1 MISLNKLLSTCIDS
15 CSRGC
20 QVIRYVDNKR
30 KQQSQQNHHPQQQQS
45 SQDQQSDNT
54 NFNVTYKVANDPR
67 SALTE
72 ADLASQRVI
81 LYCIRSVWGKELN
94 IIGEEDS
101 DDPDDSEDSNNTIT
115 DSANDDDDSD
125 ESVFQKYNINLPDE
139 EPIRKDLGY
148 QNHYKQNGNDTTKN
162 NNPID
167 TSGSNDIMVAI
178 SDLTLYID
186 PMDGTREFVEDRLDN
201 VQCLIGIA
209 YKGKPIGGVIGLP
222 FLWNDNSNHT
232 DIINGKDVDKKSEK
246 KENDKVYIVSGL
258 HWENNNVALP
268 STSFVKTIC
277 MEKGKSIDG
286 LTLQN
291 HEELFLS
298 LGSSTGS
305 SGANMM
311 EGLSTTATSTVSP
324 TASSNDN
331 IILNVY
337 TGDSNRIHKKNA
349 LKYLSSWMSDNNTDP
364 KSVNGTTSNP
374 TLNIHIAGGCGN
386 KILRTIA
393 TGLHSGT
400 KDGNAIVIIPPG
412 TCSWDT
418 AAPTAILFATLA
430 LHGIKGK
437 VTDMFGG
444 ELVYDSNGKK
454 VTNDLGALVSIG
466 SLAVCYHEKL
476 CSTFRGDDAILNS
489 LLNKYWIHSGSSSI
503 SHSSLVDDGNHENI
517 RIKLQIAQQE
527 PQAIDFVRN
536 ENGHCM
542 TCHEVKMIVTETIKS
557 CYHDLTLI
565 GYSIPEKE
573 AIRNSKSDSDDKRV
587 DKCVLYLFWSDGETS
602 SVLYEKVY
610 GIDNNDYKVKWT
622 RQ

>member
-30 KQQSQQNHHPQQQQS
+30 KQQSQQQQSQQQQQS
-45 SQDQQSDNT
+45 LSSQDEQNDNT
-54 NFNVTYKVANDPR
+54 NFNVTYKDANDPR

-101 DDPDDSEDSNNTIT
+101 DDSEESNNNIT
-115 DSANDDDDSD
+115 NTDYADDEDSD

-139 EPIRKDLGY
+139 EHIRKDLGY
-148 QNHYKQNGNDTTKN
+148 YNQ
-162 NNPID
+162 
-167 TSGSNDIMVAI
+167 SGSNNDIMVSI
-178 SDLTLYID
+178 FDLTLYID
-186 PMDGTREFVEDRLDN
+186 PMDGTREFVEERLDN
-201 VQCLIGIA
+201 VQCLIGIT

-222 FLWNDNSNHT
+222 FLWNE
-232 DIINGKDVDKKSEK
+232 KSEK
-246 KENDKVYIVSGL
+246 KEDDKIYIVAGL
-258 HWENNNVALP
+258 HWKNNNISLP
-268 STSFVKTIC
+268 SLSSSSSSSFVKTIC
-277 MEKGKSIDG
+277 MEKGRSIDG
-286 LTLQN
+286 LTIQN
-291 HEELFLS
+291 HEDLFLS
-298 LGSSTGS
+298 LGSFSTCSS
-305 SGANMM
+305 SGTNVM
-311 EGLSTTATSTVSP
+311 EESSTTTTSTVSP
-324 TASSNDN
+324 TASRYEN

-349 LKYLSSWMSDNNTDP
+349 LKYLSSWMSDNYTDP
-364 KSVNGTTSNP
+364 KSANDISSNP
-374 TLNIHIAGGCGN
+374 NLNIHIAGGCGN

-393 TGLHSGT
+393 TGLHNGT
-400 KDGNAIVIIPPG
+400 KDGNAISVIPPG

-454 VTNDLGALVSIG
+454 VSNDLGALVSIG
-466 SLAVCYHEKL
+466 SLAVSYHEKL

-489 LLNKYWIHSGSSSI
+489 LLNKYWMYSGSSSTSI
-503 SHSSLVDDGNHENI
+503 SNNSLVDYGNHENI

-542 TCHEVKMIVTETIKS
+542 TCHEVKMIVSETIKS

-587 DKCVLYLFWSDGETS
+587 DKCVFYLFWSDGETS

-610 GIDNNDYKVKWT
+610 GIDNNEYEVKWT